1 MLDKIWMKFSTKD
14 LPRTRGLLIISVLTL
29 VLGAIIAYV
38 SNVVLIEAQQS
49 KITADREWSE
59 AHRKLERTKSEKE
72 DLQGYYHQYQNL
84 VEQNVIG
91 QERRLDW
98 IEAIEKIRNKL
109 NIFSVK
115 YKLEPQETLNFETVT
130 TSNSFDL
137 HRSNM
142 TLDFSL
148 LHEGQLLNF
157 LDTLSKEAKG
167 MYLLESCTLT
177 RNDFVRQL
185 RFIPNL
191 QAKCTL
197 GWITLNEKIVDG
209 T

>member
-1 MLDKIWMKFSTKD
+1 MKFSTKD

-38 SNVVLIEAQQS
+38 SNGVLIEAQQS

-98 IEAIEKIRNKL
+98 IESIEKIRNKL

>member
-1 MLDKIWMKFSTKD
+1 MKFSTKD
-14 LPRTRGLLIISVLTL
+14 LPRIRGLLIISVLTL

-38 SNVVLIEAQQS
+38 SNGVLIEAQQS

-98 IEAIEKIRNKL
+98 IETIEKIRNKL

-191 QAKCTL
+191 QAECTL

>member
-1 MLDKIWMKFSTKD
+1 MKFSTKD

-38 SNVVLIEAQQS
+38 SNGVLIEAQQS

-98 IEAIEKIRNKL
+98 IEVIEKIRNKL

>member
-1 MLDKIWMKFSTKD
+1 MKFSTKD
-14 LPRTRGLLIISVLTL
+14 LPHIRGLLIMLALALILGAVLIYVSDGVLTQ
-29 VLGAIIAYV
+29 
-38 SNVVLIEAQQS
+38 AQQS
-49 KITADREWSE
+49 KIIADREWSE
-59 AHRKLERTKSEKE
+59 ALRKLERTKNEQE

-91 QERRLDW
+91 LERRLDW
-98 IEAIEKIRNKL
+98 IETIEKIRNQL

-115 YKLEPQETLNFETVT
+115 YKLEPQETLNLENNS

-191 QAKCTL
+191 QAECTL

>member
-1 MLDKIWMKFSTKD
+1 MKFSTKD
-14 LPRTRGLLIISVLTL
+14 LPRIRGLLIISVLTL

-38 SNVVLIEAQQS
+38 SNGVLIEAQQS

-115 YKLEPQETLNFETVT
+115 YKLEPQETLNLETVT

>member
-1 MLDKIWMKFSTKD
+1 MKFSTKD

-38 SNVVLIEAQQS
+38 SNGVLIEAQQS
-49 KITADREWSE
+49 KIIADREWSE
-59 AHRKLERTKSEKE
+59 AHRKLERTKNEQE
-72 DLQGYYHQYQNL
+72 DLQGYYRQYQNL

-98 IEAIEKIRNKL
+98 IETIEKIRNKL

-115 YKLEPQETLNFETVT
+115 YKLEPQETLNFETVS

-191 QAKCTL
+191 QAECTL

>member
-1 MLDKIWMKFSTKD
+1 MKFSTKD

-38 SNVVLIEAQQS
+38 SNGVLIEAQQS

>member
-1 MLDKIWMKFSTKD
+1 MKFSTKD

-38 SNVVLIEAQQS
+38 SNGVLIEAQQS

-115 YKLEPQETLNFETVT
+115 YKLEPQETLNLETVS

-191 QAKCTL
+191 QAECTL

>member
-1 MLDKIWMKFSTKD
+1 MKFSTKD

-38 SNVVLIEAQQS
+38 SNGVLIEAQQS
-49 KITADREWSE
+49 KIIADREWSE

-98 IEAIEKIRNKL
+98 IETIEKIRNKL

-177 RNDFVRQL
+177 RNDLVRQL
-185 RFIPNL
+185 RFVPNL
-191 QAKCTL
+191 QAECTL
-197 GWITLNEKIVDG
+197 GWITLNEKNAEG
-209 T
+209 K

>member
-1 MLDKIWMKFSTKD
+1 MKFSTKD

-38 SNVVLIEAQQS
+38 SNGVLIEAQQS

-130 TSNSFDL
+130 TNNSFDL

-167 MYLLESCTLT
+167 MYLLESCTIT

>member
-1 MLDKIWMKFSTKD
+1 MKFSTKD
-14 LPRTRGLLIISVLTL
+14 LPHIRGLLIMLALALILGAVLIYVSDGVLTK
-29 VLGAIIAYV
+29 
-38 SNVVLIEAQQS
+38 AQQS
-49 KITADREWSE
+49 KIIADREWSE
-59 AHRKLERTKSEKE
+59 ALHKLERTKNEQE

-98 IEAIEKIRNKL
+98 IETIEKIRNQL

-115 YKLEPQETLNFETVT
+115 YKLEPQETLNLENNS

-157 LDTLSKEAKG
+157 FDALSEEAKG
-167 MYLLESCTLT
+167 MYLLENCTLT
-177 RNDFVRQL
+177 RNDLVRQL
-185 RFIPNL
+185 RFVPNL
-191 QAKCTL
+191 QAECTL
-197 GWITLNEKIVDG
+197 GLITLNEKNAECK
-209 T
+209 

>member
-1 MLDKIWMKFSTKD
+1 MKFSTKD
-14 LPRTRGLLIISVLTL
+14 LPRTRGLLIISVLIL

-38 SNVVLIEAQQS
+38 SNGVLIEAQQS

>member
-1 MLDKIWMKFSTKD
+1 MKFSTKD

-38 SNVVLIEAQQS
+38 SNGVLIEAQQS
-49 KITADREWSE
+49 KIIADREWSE
-59 AHRKLERTKSEKE
+59 ALRKLERTKNEKE

-91 QERRLDW
+91 QERGLGW

-115 YKLEPQETLNFETVT
+115 YKLEPQETLNLETVT

>member
-1 MLDKIWMKFSTKD
+1 MKFSTKD

-38 SNVVLIEAQQS
+38 SNGVLIEAQQS

-157 LDTLSKEAKG
+157 LDTLSEEAKG

>member
-1 MLDKIWMKFSTKD
+1 MKFSTKD
-14 LPRTRGLLIISVLTL
+14 LPHTRGLLFISVLTL
-29 VLGAIIAYV
+29 VLGVIVVYV
-38 SNVVLIEAQQS
+38 SNGVLIEAQQS
-49 KITADREWSE
+49 KVIADREWSE
-59 AHRKLERTKSEKE
+59 ALRKLERTKNEQE

-98 IEAIEKIRNKL
+98 IEMIEKIRNKL

-115 YKLEPQETLNFETVT
+115 YKLEPQETLNLETVS
-130 TSNSFDL
+130 TSNSFNL

-157 LDTLSKEAKG
+157 LDTLSEEAKG
-167 MYLLESCTLT
+167 MYMLESCTLT

-185 RFIPNL
+185 RFIPNI
-191 QAKCTL
+191 QAECTL

>member
-1 MLDKIWMKFSTKD
+1 MKFSTKD

-38 SNVVLIEAQQS
+38 SNGVLIEAQQS

-59 AHRKLERTKSEKE
+59 AHRKLERTKNEQE
-72 DLQGYYHQYQNL
+72 DLQGYYRQYQNL

-98 IEAIEKIRNKL
+98 IETIEKIRNKL

-115 YKLEPQETLNFETVT
+115 YKLEPQETLNLETVS

>member
-1 MLDKIWMKFSTKD
+1 MKFSTKD

-38 SNVVLIEAQQS
+38 SNGVLIEAQQS

-115 YKLEPQETLNFETVT
+115 YKLEPQETLNLETVT

>member
-1 MLDKIWMKFSTKD
+1 MKFSTKD
-14 LPRTRGLLIISVLTL
+14 LPHIRGLLIMLALALILGAVLIYVSDGVLTK
-29 VLGAIIAYV
+29 
-38 SNVVLIEAQQS
+38 AQQS
-49 KITADREWSE
+49 KIIADREWSE
-59 AHRKLERTKSEKE
+59 ALRKLERTKNEQE

-91 QERRLDW
+91 IERRLDW
-98 IEAIEKIRNKL
+98 IETIEKIRNQL

-115 YKLEPQETLNFETVT
+115 YKLEPQETLNLENNS

-157 LDTLSKEAKG
+157 FDALSEEAKG
-167 MYLLESCTLT
+167 MYLLENCTLT
-177 RNDFVRQL
+177 RNDLVRQL

-191 QAKCTL
+191 QAECTL
-197 GWITLNEKIVDG
+197 GWITLNEKNAEG
-209 T
+209 K

>member
-1 MLDKIWMKFSTKD
+1 
-14 LPRTRGLLIISVLTL
+14 L

-38 SNVVLIEAQQS
+38 SNGVLIEAQQS

-59 AHRKLERTKSEKE
+59 AHRKLERTKNEQE
-72 DLQGYYHQYQNL
+72 DLQGYYRQYQNL

-98 IEAIEKIRNKL
+98 IETIEKIRNKL

-115 YKLEPQETLNFETVT
+115 YKLEPQETLNFETVS

-167 MYLLESCTLT
+167 KKVCTCWRVVPLP
-177 RNDFVRQL
+177 VM
-185 RFIPNL
+185 IS
-191 QAKCTL
+191 
-197 GWITLNEKIVDG
+197 
-209 T
+209 

>member
-1 MLDKIWMKFSTKD
+1 MKFSTKD
-14 LPRTRGLLIISVLTL
+14 LPHIRGLLIMLALALILGAVLIYVSDGVLTQ
-29 VLGAIIAYV
+29 
-38 SNVVLIEAQQS
+38 AQQS
-49 KITADREWSE
+49 KIIADREWSE
-59 AHRKLERTKSEKE
+59 ALRKLERTKNEQE

-98 IEAIEKIRNKL
+98 IETIEKIRNQL

-115 YKLEPQETLNFETVT
+115 YKLEPQETLNLENNS

-157 LDTLSKEAKG
+157 FDALSEEAKG
-167 MYLLESCTLT
+167 MYLLENCTLT
-177 RNDFVRQL
+177 RNDLVRQL
-185 RFIPNL
+185 RFVPNL
-191 QAKCTL
+191 QAECTL
-197 GWITLNEKIVDG
+197 GWITLNEKNAEG
-209 T
+209 K

>member
-1 MLDKIWMKFSTKD
+1 MKFSTKD
-14 LPRTRGLLIISVLTL
+14 LPHIRGLLLMLALALILGAVLIYVSDGVLTK
-29 VLGAIIAYV
+29 
-38 SNVVLIEAQQS
+38 AQQS
-49 KITADREWSE
+49 KIIADREWSE
-59 AHRKLERTKSEKE
+59 ALRKLERTKNEQE

-91 QERRLDW
+91 IERRLDW
-98 IEAIEKIRNKL
+98 IETIEKIRNQL

-115 YKLEPQETLNFETVT
+115 YKLEPQETLNLENNS

-157 LDTLSKEAKG
+157 FDALSEEAKG

-177 RNDFVRQL
+177 RNDLVRQL
-185 RFIPNL
+185 RFVPNL
-191 QAKCTL
+191 QAECTL
-197 GWITLNEKIVDG
+197 GWITLNEKNAEG
-209 T
+209 K

>member
-1 MLDKIWMKFSTKD
+1 MKFSTKD
-14 LPRTRGLLIISVLTL
+14 LPHIRGLLIMLALALILGAVLIYVSDGVLTK
-29 VLGAIIAYV
+29 
-38 SNVVLIEAQQS
+38 AQQS
-49 KITADREWSE
+49 KIIADREWSE

-91 QERRLDW
+91 IERRLDW
-98 IEAIEKIRNKL
+98 IETIEKIRNQL

-115 YKLEPQETLNFETVT
+115 YKLEPQETLNLENNS

-157 LDTLSKEAKG
+157 FDALREEAKG

-177 RNDFVRQL
+177 RNDLVRQL
-185 RFIPNL
+185 RFVPNL
-191 QAKCTL
+191 QAECTL
-197 GWITLNEKIVDG
+197 GWITLNEKNAEG
-209 T
+209 K